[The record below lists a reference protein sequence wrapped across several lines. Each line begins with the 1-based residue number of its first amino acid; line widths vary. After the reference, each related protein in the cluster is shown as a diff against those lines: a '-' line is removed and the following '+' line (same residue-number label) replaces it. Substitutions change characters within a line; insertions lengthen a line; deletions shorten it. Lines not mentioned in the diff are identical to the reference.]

1 MNPNDQKVGLRAKDG
16 EAHVGLLSAHVT
28 GRISGL
34 VAQMKVRQVYKNWS
48 ESNIECVYTFPLA
61 WQSVLL
67 GMSVELNGKRLSGVV
82 KPRKVAES
90 EYDQA
95 IDTGDLPVMLERAG
109 KDLYAANIGNIQP
122 GDEVVVEIDYA
133 QILKAVDGAIRL
145 CMPTTIAPR
154 YGDAADAGLRLHQR
168 MTPDAQVEQRLFIS
182 LELDESLSA
191 GMVHSPTHTI
201 HQTRQGDITTYKLH
215 GMAWLDR
222 DFVLVIDRIQ
232 DLNFALAAPDP
243 MRPGESTVF
252 TGSVYR
258 PAQTP
263 RPRPLNLKILVDCSG
278 SMQGD
283 SMVQAGDSLH
293 WLLGQLNSADMVS
306 LTRFGSHV
314 VHEHK
319 QLQPCSLI
327 YKQVLKAGVRRL
339 KADLGGTEIDQALRS
354 VIEIERFDCEAINDA
369 AILLITDGE
378 VWDIEETIA
387 TVRASGHRIFALGVG
402 SSPAESLLQDMAE
415 VTGGACE
422 MVTPGENMQKAVE
435 RLLIRLRQSQVVE
448 QTVLYEAPPSLSG
461 CSPLTTLVGCVTPML
476 WSTPSARHATPG
488 ESMSTWSQLQA
499 TSGELVVSTGKPAQ
513 KCLVQWCEH
522 IELSRIAAALR
533 LRDMTSAQDREALA
547 MQYQLVSSETNLI
560 LVHERAEAEKAE
572 DLPELH
578 QVRPML
584 AAGWGGHG
592 TVAVQHSSIQY
603 MRSECVS
610 FATEESLSQSISVP
624 AYWRS
629 NRSRVAARVDAMAN
643 AGMDDIEIPAFLRKQ
658 TDSDPVP
665 ASSPNKTV
673 EERPQPPER
682 PSTTKDRSPHPS
694 RHELIQVL
702 NEPMGPKHPV
712 QILVNLF
719 NQVALNH
726 TRFRS
731 ALATCMRSNHVTYLE
746 WLVIR
751 HMTAAGSAAPVWALF
766 IQWAADKY
774 GLLLDRHALR
784 LLRDFL
790 KAVSPEL
797 QAAVLRDLEGA
808 VGSTTATQE

>member
-1 MNPNDQKVGLRAKDG
+1 MTPNDQKVGLRAKDG
-16 EAHVGLLSAHVT
+16 QAHVGLLSAHVT

-34 VAQMKVRQVYKNWS
+34 VAQMKVRQIYKNWS
-48 ESNIECVYTFPLA
+48 DSNIECVYTFPLA
-61 WQSVLL
+61 WQSALL

-90 EYDQA
+90 EYDKA
-95 IDTGDLPVMLERAG
+95 IDSGDLPVMLERAG
-109 KDLYAANIGNIQP
+109 KDLYTANIGNIQP

-133 QILKAVDGAIRL
+133 QILKVVDGAIRL
-145 CMPTTIAPR
+145 SMPTTIAPR

-182 LELDESLSA
+182 LELDETLSA

-201 HQTRQGDITTYKLH
+201 HQTRQGEITTYKIH

-258 PAQTP
+258 PDQTP

-283 SMVQAGDSLH
+283 SMAQAGDSLH

-354 VIEIERFDCEAINDA
+354 VIEIERFDHESISDA

-435 RLLIRLRQSQVVE
+435 RLLIRLRQSQAVE
-448 QTVLYEAPPSLSG
+448 QTVQ
-461 CSPLTTLVGCVTPML
+461 CVAPML
-476 WSTPSARHATPG
+476 WSTPSARYATPG
-488 ESMSTWSQLQA
+488 ESMSTWSQLQV
-499 TSGELVVSTGKPAQ
+499 TPGELVVSTGNPAQ
-513 KCLVQWCEH
+513 KCLVQWCEY

-533 LRDMTSAQDREALA
+533 MRDMTSAKDREALA

-560 LVHERAEAEKAE
+560 LVYERAEAEKAE
-572 DLPELH
+572 ELPELH

-592 TVAVQHSSIQY
+592 TVAVEHSSIQY
-603 MRSECVS
+603 MRSACVS
-610 FATEESLSQSISVP
+610 FSAEESHSQSISVP
-624 AYWRS
+624 SVWRS
-629 NRSRVAARVDAMAN
+629 SRTRSAARVDGMAN
-643 AGMDDIEIPAFLRKQ
+643 SGMDDIEIPAFLRKQ
-658 TDSDPVP
+658 TDSDSAPP
-665 ASSPNKTV
+665 STSSKTTTA
-673 EERPQPPER
+673 RPLPPER
-682 PSTTKDRSPHPS
+682 RSTTQLRSPQPS
-694 RHELIQVL
+694 RHELEVVL
-702 NEPMGPKHPV
+702 NEPMGPSHLV
-712 QILVNLF
+712 HALVNDF
-719 NQVALNH
+719 NQVALRH
-726 TRFRS
+726 TQFRS
-731 ALATCMRSNHVTYLE
+731 ALATCMRSNHGTYLE
-746 WLVIR
+746 WLVTR

-774 GLLLDRHALR
+774 SLPLDRHAQR

-797 QAAVLRDLEGA
+797 QAAVHRDLEGVVA
-808 VGSTTATQE
+808 RIPATIATQE

>member
-1 MNPNDQKVGLRAKDG
+1 MTPNDQKVGLRAQDG
-16 EAHVGLLSAHVT
+16 QAHVGLLSAHVT
-28 GRISGL
+28 GRINGL

-109 KDLYAANIGNIQP
+109 KDLYTANIGNIQP
-122 GDEVVVEIDYA
+122 GDEVVVEVDYA
-133 QILKAVDGAIRL
+133 QILKVVDGAIRL
-145 CMPTTIAPR
+145 SMPTTIAPR

-182 LELDESLSA
+182 LELDETLSA
-191 GMVHSPTHTI
+191 GMVHSPTHTV
-201 HQTRQGDITTYKLH
+201 HQTRQGEITTYKLH

-232 DLNFALAAPDP
+232 NLNFALAAPDP
-243 MRPGESTVF
+243 MRPGESTLF

-258 PAQTP
+258 PEQTP

-283 SMVQAGDSLH
+283 SIAQAADSLH

-339 KADLGGTEIDQALRS
+339 KANMSGTEIGQALQS
-354 VIEIERFDCEAINDA
+354 VIEIERFDREAISDA

-402 SSPAESLLQDMAE
+402 SAPAESLLQDMAE
-415 VTGGACE
+415 VTGGACV

-435 RLLIRLRQSQVVE
+435 RLLIRLRQSQAVE
-448 QTVLYEAPPSLSG
+448 QSVRCEA
-461 CSPLTTLVGCVTPML
+461 PML
-476 WSTPSARHATPG
+476 WSAPSARHATPG

-499 TSGELVVSTGKPAQ
+499 TPGELAVSSGKPAK
-513 KCLVQWCEH
+513 KCLVQWSEH

-533 LRDMTSAQDREALA
+533 LRDMTSAKDREALA

-592 TVAVQHSSIQY
+592 TVAVQHSSLQY
-603 MRSECVS
+603 MRSECAS
-610 FATEESLSQSISVP
+610 FSINESNNQSFSVP
-624 AYWRS
+624 AYWRN
-629 NRSRVAARVDAMAN
+629 NRTHATTRVDGMAN
-643 AGMDDIEIPAFLRKQ
+643 SGMDDFEIPAFLRKQ
-658 TDSDPVP
+658 SDSDPVP
-665 ASSPNKTV
+665 PSTPSKTTRA
-673 EERPQPPER
+673 RPLPPER
-682 PSTTKDRSPHPS
+682 PSTTQLRSPQPS
-694 RHELIQVL
+694 RHELELVL
-702 NEPMGPKHPV
+702 NERMGPTHLV
-712 QILVNLF
+712 QILVNDF

-731 ALATCMRSNHVTYLE
+731 ALAACMRTNHVTYLE
-746 WLVIR
+746 WLVTR
-751 HMTAAGSAAPVWALF
+751 HITAAGSAAPVWALF

-774 GLLLDRHALR
+774 SLPLDRHAQR

-797 QAAVLRDLEGA
+797 LAAVHRDLDEV
-808 VGSTTATQE
+808 VGRTTATAATKE

>member
-1 MNPNDQKVGLRAKDG
+1 MTPNDQKVGLRAKDG
-16 EAHVGLLSAHVT
+16 KAHVGLLSAHVT

-90 EYDQA
+90 EYDKA
-95 IDTGDLPVMLERAG
+95 IDAGDLPVMLERAG
-109 KDLYAANIGNIQP
+109 KDLYTANIGNIQP

-133 QILKAVDGAIRL
+133 QILKFVDGAIRL
-145 CMPTTIAPR
+145 SMPTTIAPR

-168 MTPDAQVEQRLFIS
+168 MAPDAQAEQRLFIS
-182 LELDESLSA
+182 IELDETLSA

-258 PAQTP
+258 PDQTP
-263 RPRPLNLKILVDCSG
+263 RPRALQLKILVDCSG

-283 SMVQAGDSLH
+283 SIAQAGDSLH

-319 QLQPCSLI
+319 QLQHCSLI
-327 YKQVLKAGVRRL
+327 HKQVLKAGVRRL
-339 KADLGGTEIDQALRS
+339 KADLGGTEIDQALQS
-354 VIEIERFDCEAINDA
+354 VIEIERIDREAISDT

-378 VWDIEETIA
+378 VWNIEETIA

-435 RLLIRLRQSQVVE
+435 RLLVRLRQSQAAE
-448 QTVLYEAPPSLSG
+448 QTLRCEAP
-461 CSPLTTLVGCVTPML
+461 VL
-476 WSTPSARHATPG
+476 WSAPSARHATPG
-488 ESMSTWSQLQA
+488 ESVSTWSQLQA
-499 TSGELVVSTGKPAQ
+499 TPGELTVSTGKPTQ
-513 KCLVQWCEH
+513 KCLVQWCED

-533 LRDMTSAQDREALA
+533 LRNMTSAKDREALA

-584 AAGWGGHG
+584 AAGWGGNG
-592 TVAVQHSSIQY
+592 TVAAQHSPMLF
-603 MRSECVS
+603 MRSESVS
-610 FATEESLSQSISVP
+610 FSISESHSRSISVP
-624 AYWRS
+624 AAWRS
-629 NRSRVAARVDAMAN
+629 NRTRTAAHVDAMAN
-643 AGMDDIEIPAFLRKQ
+643 SGMDDIEIPAFLRKQ
-658 TDSDPVP
+658 TDSDLVQP
-665 ASSPNKTV
+665 STTSKTTRA
-673 EERPQPPER
+673 RPLPPER
-682 PSTTKDRSPHPS
+682 PSTTQLRSPQPS
-694 RHELIQVL
+694 RHELELVL
-702 NEPMGPKHPV
+702 NEPMGPSHLV
-712 QILVNLF
+712 YALVNDF
-719 NQVALNH
+719 NQVAMRH
-726 TRFRS
+726 TQFRS
-731 ALATCMRSNHVTYLE
+731 ALATCMRSNHGTYLE
-746 WLVIR
+746 WLVTR

-766 IQWAADKY
+766 IQWAADVY
-774 GLLLDRHALR
+774 RLPLDRHAQR

-797 QAAVLRDLEGA
+797 QASVLNDLEGLIQNSISNQA
-808 VGSTTATQE
+808 CK

>member
-1 MNPNDQKVGLRAKDG
+1 MTPNDQKIGLRAKDG
-16 EAHVGLLSAHVT
+16 QAHVGLLSAHVT
-28 GRISGL
+28 GRIGGL

-90 EYDQA
+90 EYDKA

-109 KDLYAANIGNIQP
+109 KDLYTASIGNIQP
-122 GDEVVVEIDYA
+122 GDEVVVEMDYA
-133 QILKAVDGAIRL
+133 QILKVVDGSIRL
-145 CMPTTIAPR
+145 SMPTTIAPR

-182 LELDESLSA
+182 LELDETLSA
-191 GMVHSPTHTI
+191 GMVHSPSHTV
-201 HQTRQGDITTYKLH
+201 HQTRQGEITTYKLH
-215 GMAWLDR
+215 DTAWLDR

-243 MRPGESTVF
+243 KCPGESTVF

-283 SMVQAGDSLH
+283 SLVQAGDSLH

-354 VIEIERFDCEAINDA
+354 VIEIERFDREAINDTS
-369 AILLITDGE
+369 ILLITDGE
-378 VWDIEETIA
+378 VWNIEETIA

-435 RLLIRLRQSQVVE
+435 RLLIRLRQSQAAE
-448 QTVLYEAPPSLSG
+448 QTVHCEA
-461 CSPLTTLVGCVTPML
+461 PML

-488 ESMSTWSQLQA
+488 ESISTWSQLQA
-499 TSGELVVSTGKPAQ
+499 TPGELVVSTGKPAQ
-513 KCLVQWCEH
+513 KCLVQWCAH

-592 TVAVQHSSIQY
+592 TVAYSRSQTPLRV
-603 MRSECVS
+603 MRTGSDNAP
-610 FATEESLSQSISVP
+610 FMAESRINMSQSVP
-624 AYWRS
+624 AVWRS
-629 NRSRVAARVDAMAN
+629 SRTHTAARVDGMAN
-643 AGMDDIEIPAFLRKQ
+643 SGMDDIEIPAFLRKQ
-658 TDSDPVP
+658 TDSDSAPP
-665 ASSPNKTV
+665 STPSKTTRA
-673 EERPQPPER
+673 RPLPPER
-682 PSTTKDRSPHPS
+682 PSLTQLRSPQPS
-694 RHELIQVL
+694 RHELELVL
-702 NEPMGPKHPV
+702 NGPMGPSH
-712 QILVNLF
+712 LVHALVKDF
-719 NQVALNH
+719 NQVALRH
-726 TRFRS
+726 TQFRS
-731 ALATCMRSNHVTYLE
+731 ALATCMRSNHGTYLE
-746 WLVIR
+746 WLVTR
-751 HMTAAGSAAPVWALF
+751 HMSAAGSAAPVWALF

-774 GLLLDRHALR
+774 SLPLDRHAQR

-790 KAVSPEL
+790 KAVSQKL
-797 QAAVLRDLEGA
+797 QAAVLNDLEEA
-808 VGSTTATQE
+808 VHLDQRNGLLKFF

>member
-1 MNPNDQKVGLRAKDG
+1 MTPNDQKVGLRALDG
-16 EAHVGLLSAHVT
+16 KAHVGLLSAHVT

-48 ESNIECVYTFPLA
+48 DSNIECVYTFPLA

-67 GMSVELNGKRLSGVV
+67 GMCVELNGKRLSGMV

-95 IDTGDLPVMLERAG
+95 IDAGDLPVMLERAG
-109 KDLYAANIGNIQP
+109 KDLYTANIGNIQP

-133 QILKAVDGAIRL
+133 QILKVVDGAIRL
-145 CMPTTIAPR
+145 SMPTTIAPR
-154 YGDAADAGLRLHQR
+154 YGDAADSGLRLHQR
-168 MTPDAQVEQRLFIS
+168 VAPDAQAEQRLFIC
-182 LELDESLSA
+182 LELDETLSA
-191 GMVHSPTHTI
+191 GMVHSPTHTV
-201 HQTRQGDITTYKLH
+201 HQTRQGEITTYKLH

-243 MRPGESTVF
+243 MRPGESTMF

-258 PAQTP
+258 PDQTP
-263 RPRPLNLKILVDCSG
+263 RPRALQLKVLVDCSG

-283 SMVQAGDSLH
+283 SIAQAGDSLH

-306 LTRFGSHV
+306 LTRFGDHV

-319 QLQPCSLI
+319 QLQHCSLI
-327 YKQVLKAGVRRL
+327 HKQVLKAGVRRL
-339 KADLGGTEIDQALRS
+339 KADLGGTEIDQALQS
-354 VIEIERFDCEAINDA
+354 VMAIERTDRESISDA

-378 VWDIEETIA
+378 VWNIEETIA

-415 VTGGACE
+415 VSGGACE

-435 RLLIRLRQSQVVE
+435 RLLMRLRQSQAAE
-448 QTVLYEAPPSLSG
+448 QTVHCEAP
-461 CSPLTTLVGCVTPML
+461 VL
-476 WSTPSARHATPG
+476 WSAPSAHHATPG
-488 ESMSTWSQLQA
+488 ESVSTWSQLEA
-499 TSGELVVSTGKPAQ
+499 TPSDLVVSTGKPAQ
-513 KCLVQWCEH
+513 KCQVQWSKD

-533 LRDMTSAQDREALA
+533 LRDMTSAKDREALA

-584 AAGWGGHG
+584 AAGWGGNG
-592 TVAVQHSSIQY
+592 TVTAQNSPLRF

-610 FATEESLSQSISVP
+610 FSINESHSLSIAAPTV
-624 AYWRS
+624 WRS
-629 NRSRVAARVDAMAN
+629 NRTHAAARVDAMAN
-643 AGMDDIEIPAFLRKQ
+643 SGMDDIEIPAFLRKQ
-658 TDSDPVP
+658 TDSDTEP
-665 ASSPNKTV
+665 ASIHTKRSSASPL
-673 EERPQPPER
+673 PPER
-682 PSTTKDRSPHPS
+682 PSPTQVRSPQPS
-694 RHELIQVL
+694 RYELELVL
-702 NEPMGPKHPV
+702 NERMGPGHLV
-712 QILVNLF
+712 QILVNDF
-719 NQVALNH
+719 NQVALRH
-726 TRFRS
+726 TQFRS
-731 ALATCMRSNHVTYLE
+731 ALATCLRLNHGKYLE
-746 WLVIR
+746 WLVTC

-766 IQWAADKY
+766 IQWAADKFS
-774 GLLLDRHALR
+774 LPLDRHAQR

-790 KAVSPEL
+790 KAVNPEL
-797 QAAVLRDLEGA
+797 QAAVHKDLDGL
-808 VGSTTATQE
+808 VGRTTATQEYK

>member
-1 MNPNDQKVGLRAKDG
+1 MTPNDQKVGLRAQDG
-16 EAHVGLLSAHVT
+16 QAHVGLLSAHVT

-48 ESNIECVYTFPLA
+48 ETNIECVYTFPLA

-95 IDTGDLPVMLERAG
+95 IDTGDLPVMLEKAG
-109 KDLYAANIGNIQP
+109 KDLYTANIGNIQP

-133 QILKAVDGAIRL
+133 QILKVVDGAIRL
-145 CMPTTIAPR
+145 SMPTTIAPR

-168 MTPDAQVEQRLFIS
+168 MAPDAQVEQRLFIS
-182 LELDESLSA
+182 LELDETLSA
-191 GMVHSPTHTI
+191 SMVHSPTHTI
-201 HQTRQGDITTYKLH
+201 HQTRQGDINTYKLH

-243 MRPGESTVF
+243 TKPGEATVF
-252 TGSVYR
+252 TGSIYR
-258 PAQTP
+258 PDQTP
-263 RPRPLNLKILVDCSG
+263 RTRPLNLKILVDCSG

-283 SMVQAGDSLH
+283 SIAQAGDSLH

-339 KADLGGTEIDQALRS
+339 KADLGGTEIDQALQS
-354 VIEIERFDCEAINDA
+354 VIEIERYDRESISDA
-369 AILLITDGE
+369 VILLITDGE
-378 VWDIEETIA
+378 VWNIEKTIA
-387 TVRASGHRIFALGVG
+387 TVRAAGHRIFALGVG

-435 RLLIRLRQSQVVE
+435 RLLIRLRQSQAAV
-448 QTVLYEAPPSLSG
+448 QTVHCEA
-461 CSPLTTLVGCVTPML
+461 PML
-476 WSTPSARHATPG
+476 WSAPSARHATPG
-488 ESMSTWSQLQA
+488 ESMSTWSQLQV
-499 TSGELVVSTGKPAQ
+499 TPGELVVSTGKPAQ
-513 KCLVQWCEH
+513 KCQVQWCEH

-533 LRDMTSAQDREALA
+533 MRDMKSAKDREALA

-592 TVAVQHSSIQY
+592 TVAIQHSSIQY
-603 MRSECVS
+603 MRSECAS
-610 FATEESLSQSISVP
+610 FSINESHTQTFSAP

-629 NRSRVAARVDAMAN
+629 NRTHAAARVDGMAN

-658 TDSDPVP
+658 SDSDSVP
-665 ASSPNKTV
+665 ASAPSKTV
-673 EERPQPPER
+673 SARPLPPEL
-682 PSTTKDRSPHPS
+682 PSTTQARNPQPS
-694 RHELIQVL
+694 RHELDLVL
-702 NEPMGPKHPV
+702 NEPMGPSHVVK
-712 QILVNLF
+712 ILLNDF
-719 NQVALNH
+719 NQVALRH
-726 TRFRS
+726 TQFRS
-731 ALATCMRSNHVTYLE
+731 ALATCMRSNHVTFLE
-746 WLVIR
+746 WFVTR
-751 HMTAAGSAAPVWALF
+751 HMKAAGSAAPVWALF

-774 GLLLDRHALR
+774 GLPLDRHAQR

-797 QAAVLRDLEGA
+797 QAAVHRDLEGV
-808 VGSTTATQE
+808 VGRTTTTQE

>member
-1 MNPNDQKVGLRAKDG
+1 MTPNDQKVGLRAKDG
-16 EAHVGLLSAHVT
+16 KAHVGLLSVHVT

-90 EYDQA
+90 EYDKA
-95 IDTGDLPVMLERAG
+95 IDSGDLPVMLERAG
-109 KDLYAANIGNIQP
+109 KDLYTANIGNIQP
-122 GDEVVVEIDYA
+122 GDEVVVEMDYA
-133 QILKAVDGAIRL
+133 QILKVVDGAIRL
-145 CMPTTIAPR
+145 SMPTTIAPR

-168 MTPDAQVEQRLFIS
+168 MAPDAQAEQRLFIS
-182 LELDESLSA
+182 IELDETLSA

-258 PAQTP
+258 PDQTP

-283 SMVQAGDSLH
+283 SIVQAGDGLH

-319 QLQPCSLI
+319 QLQHCNLI
-327 YKQVLKAGVRRL
+327 HKQVLKAGARRL
-339 KADLGGTEIDQALRS
+339 KADLGGTEIDQALQS
-354 VIEIERFDCEAINDA
+354 VIEIERFDGESISDA

-435 RLLIRLRQSQVVE
+435 RLLIRLRQSQAAE
-448 QTVLYEAPPSLSG
+448 QTVHCQAP
-461 CSPLTTLVGCVTPML
+461 VL
-476 WSTPSARHATPG
+476 WSAPSARHATPG
-488 ESMSTWSQLQA
+488 ESVSTWSQLEA
-499 TSGELVVSTGKPAQ
+499 TPSDLVVSTGKPTQ
-513 KCLVQWCEH
+513 KCLVHWCED

-533 LRDMTSAQDREALA
+533 LRDMTSAKDREALA

-584 AAGWGGHG
+584 AAGWGGNG
-592 TVAVQHSSIQY
+592 TVAYSRSQTPLPV
-603 MRSECVS
+603 MRTGSDNAP
-610 FATEESLSQSISVP
+610 FMAESRTNMSQSVPSV
-624 AYWRS
+624 WRS
-629 NRSRVAARVDAMAN
+629 SRTHSAARFVGMAN
-643 AGMDDIEIPAFLRKQ
+643 SGMDDIEIPAFLRKQ

-665 ASSPNKTV
+665 ASTSSK
-673 EERPQPPER
+673 RSSASSLPPER
-682 PSTTKDRSPHPS
+682 PSTTQLRSPQPS
-694 RHELIQVL
+694 RHELELVL
-702 NEPMGPKHPV
+702 NEPMGPSHLV
-712 QILVNLF
+712 HALVNDF
-719 NQVALNH
+719 NQVALRH
-726 TRFRS
+726 TQFRS
-731 ALATCMRSNHVTYLE
+731 ALATCMRSNHGTYLE
-746 WLVIR
+746 WLVTR

-766 IQWAADKY
+766 IQWAADVY
-774 GLLLDRHALR
+774 RLPLDRHAQR

-797 QAAVLRDLEGA
+797 QASVLNDLEGLIQNSISNQA
-808 VGSTTATQE
+808 CK

>member
-1 MNPNDQKVGLRAKDG
+1 MTPNDQKVGLRAKDG
-16 EAHVGLLSAHVT
+16 QAHVGLLSAHVT

-95 IDTGDLPVMLERAG
+95 IDSGDLPVMLERAG
-109 KDLYAANIGNIQP
+109 KDLYTANIGNIQP
-122 GDEVVVEIDYA
+122 GDEVVVEMDYA
-133 QILKAVDGAIRL
+133 QILKVVDGAIRL
-145 CMPTTIAPR
+145 SMPTTIAPR

-182 LELDESLSA
+182 LELDETLSA
-191 GMVHSPTHTI
+191 GMVHSPTHTV
-201 HQTRQGDITTYKLH
+201 HQTRQGEITTYKLH

-243 MRPGESTVF
+243 TQPGESTVF

-258 PAQTP
+258 PEKTP

-283 SMVQAGDSLH
+283 SIAQAGDSLH

-327 YKQVLKAGVRRL
+327 YKQVLKAAVRRL
-339 KADLGGTEIDQALRS
+339 KANMSGTEIGQALQS
-354 VIEIERFDCEAINDA
+354 VIKIERFDREVISDA

-402 SSPAESLLQDMAE
+402 SAPAESLLQDMAE

-435 RLLIRLRQSQVVE
+435 RLLIRLRQSQAAE
-448 QTVLYEAPPSLSG
+448 QTFHCEA
-461 CSPLTTLVGCVTPML
+461 PML

-488 ESMSTWSQLQA
+488 GSMSTWSQLQA
-499 TSGELVVSTGKPAQ
+499 TPGDLVVSTGKPAQ

-533 LRDMTSAQDREALA
+533 LRDMTSAKDREALA

-592 TVAVQHSSIQY
+592 TVTAQHSSVLY
-603 MRSECVS
+603 MSSACES
-610 FATEESLSQSISVP
+610 FTAEESPSKGINLP
-624 AYWRS
+624 AYWRN
-629 NRSRVAARVDAMAN
+629 NRSHAATRVDGMAN
-643 AGMDDIEIPAFLRKQ
+643 SGMDDIEIPAFLRKQ
-658 TDSDPVP
+658 TDSDTEP
-665 ASSPNKTV
+665 ASIPSKTTRA
-673 EERPQPPER
+673 RPLPPER
-682 PSTTKDRSPHPS
+682 PSTTQLRSPQPS
-694 RHELIQVL
+694 RHELVLVL
-702 NEPMGPKHPV
+702 NEPMGPSHLV
-712 QILVNLF
+712 QILVNDF
-719 NQVALNH
+719 NQAALNH

-731 ALATCMRSNHVTYLE
+731 ALVTCMRSNHGTYLE
-746 WLVIR
+746 WLVTR

-774 GLLLDRHALR
+774 SLPLDRHAQR

-797 QAAVLRDLEGA
+797 LAAVHSDLEGVLA
-808 VGSTTATQE
+808 RTTAT